1 MYHEVG
7 IQALSP
13 KQISR
18 ILNGHGVRVKAGS
31 HHKMHLSSE
40 HAKKLHRAHLKGS
53 AVTVT
58 LDPYAIEHNQHLRS
72 HVGRVAHKALTGKG
86 PKGIKKFQKWTT
98 AIGDYLKPVAK
109 PILGA
114 LTDQAVN
121 NINAYGDQSASMA
134 GQGLHK
140 YRGTG
145 PKGIKKFQKWTSAIG
160 DFVKPVAKPIL
171 GALTDQ
177 AVHNINAYGD
187 QSASMA
193 GMGVRRRAH
202 RAKRVMSEA
211 QKEALAKGRHAL
223 RLKLT
228 EMGAGR
234 AHHAHPHHRVHHG
247 KALMPAGYGMEE
259 YC

>member
-18 ILNGHGVRVKAGS
+18 ILNGHAVRVKSGS
-31 HHKMHLSSE
+31 GAKMHVSSE

-58 LDPYAIEHNQHLRS
+58 LDPYAIEKNQHLRT
-72 HVGRVAHKALTGKG
+72 HVGRVSHKALTGKG
-86 PKGIKKFQKWTT
+86 PKGLKKFQKWTG
-98 AIGDYLKPVAK
+98 AIGEFLKPVAK

-114 LTDQAVN
+114 LTE
-121 NINAYGDQSASMA
+121 
-134 GQGLHK
+134 
-140 YRGTG
+140 
-145 PKGIKKFQKWTSAIG
+145 
-160 DFVKPVAKPIL
+160 
-171 GALTDQ
+171 Q

-193 GMGVRRRAH
+193 GMPGMGVRKPH

-211 QKEALAKGRHAL
+211 QKAALAKGRHAL

-234 AHHAHPHHRVHHG
+234 APRAHRVHHG